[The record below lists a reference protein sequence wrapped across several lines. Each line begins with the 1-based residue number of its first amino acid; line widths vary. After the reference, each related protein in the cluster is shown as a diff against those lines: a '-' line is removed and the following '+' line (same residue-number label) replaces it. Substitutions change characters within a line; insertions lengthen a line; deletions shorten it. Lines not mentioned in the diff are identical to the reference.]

1 MNWKVQFF
9 VAANLLTINSQ
20 VMSQS
25 LEQSVATTLSTNPD
39 IRSAFNEFKSRVEAS
54 NSASGAYLP
63 SLDVNAGVGYEDID
77 PANNE
82 PTELTRKDVAL
93 TFTQLIWDGAS
104 TWNDIDRTTA
114 EAESM
119 RYQLLSDAQNMALEV
134 IEVYISAIRAEDIL
148 VLSEKNLTI
157 HNRIFSDIQK
167 RANSGIGS
175 TADLVQV
182 KARLARANTNLLAA
196 QNNLYDVH
204 TQFTRVVGR
213 PPSELVRPFA
223 DSSMLPESLEDAV
236 DMAYQQ
242 HPIVKVA
249 SSDIDAAN
257 YQYKQTKGN
266 YYPSFSFEASQ
277 TWKDDADG
285 IEGSSDEFSAM
296 IRMRY
301 NLFNGGSDS
310 ANSERA
316 AYQLNKSKDLRD
328 RAYRMLEEGTR
339 LSWSAL
345 TLNNQQRT
353 FLQEH
358 VDAASETVTAYEKQF
373 KIGKRTLLDLL
384 NTENELFEARKAFVE
399 GNYSLELAKYRVLN
413 ATGALLTSLRVETPQ
428 EWNQSLNGSGNSEEV
443 N

>member
-1 MNWKVQFF
+1 MNLRVQFF
-9 VAANLLTINSQ
+9 FAASLLTINSQ

-25 LEQSVATTLSTNPD
+25 LEQSVATTLATNPE
-39 IRSAFNEFKSRVEAS
+39 IRSAFNEYKSRVETS
-54 NSASGAYLP
+54 NSSSGAYLP
-63 SLDVNAGVGYEDID
+63 SLDLDAGIGYEDID

-82 PTELTRKDVAL
+82 QTELTRKDASL
-93 TFTQLIWDGAS
+93 TFTQLIWDGSS

-119 RYQLLSDAQNMALEV
+119 RYQLLSDSQNMALSV
-134 IEVYISAIRAEDIL
+134 IEVYINAIKAEEVL
-148 VLSEKNLTI
+148 VLSEKNLAI
-157 HNRIFSDIQK
+157 HNRIFSDIEK

-204 TQFTRVVGR
+204 TQFIRVVGR

-236 DMAYQQ
+236 DLAYQQ

-249 SSDIDAAN
+249 TSDIDAAN

-277 TWKDDADG
+277 SWKDDADG

-296 IRMRY
+296 LRMRY

-310 ANSERA
+310 ANSDRA

-345 TLNNQQRT
+345 ALNQQQRP

-358 VDAASETVTAYEKQF
+358 VDAASETVSAYEKQF

-428 EWNQSLNGSGNSEEV
+428 EWSIPLNDSNSSEE